1 MLVVMSV
8 MVVTLIDAGRLA
20 SSWGSTFWMELTT
33 VMVLAPG
40 WRWMLRMTAG
50 VMFIQAACLVFSTPL
65 TTLATSLTK
74 TGAPLLVGDDYILV
88 LVGRR

>member
-8 MVVTLIDAGRLA
+8 MVVTLMEAGRLA
-20 SSWGSTFWMELTT
+20 SNWGRIFWIELTT

-50 VMFIQAACLVFSTPL
+50 VSVGPDGESVIPIQAACLVFSTPL
-65 TTLATSLTK
+65 TTLAMSFTK
-74 TGAPLLVGDDYILV
+74 TGAPLL
-88 LVGRR
+88 